1 MRMVTKPSRYS
12 SKVIDWLYAETS
24 IAPLV
29 VFRII
34 FGLMMLASTL
44 RFWAKGWISAL
55 YIEPN
60 HFFHY
65 FGFEWVKPL
74 GELGMYLVF
83 ACLII
88 SSLFIAIGLFY
99 RWSSIAFFLLFTYVE
114 LIDVTNYLNHYYFIS
129 LVAFLMCFLPANRF
143 LAVDILRRPSLAR
156 KTVPNWT
163 IGCIQFQLCVV
174 YFFAGVAKLN
184 YDWLFEA
191 MPMSIWLQAE
201 THWPIIGHLFAE
213 KWLAYVFSWMG
224 CIFDLTVAFFLLSK
238 RYRPFAYFALV
249 VFHVITGLMFPIG
262 MFPWIMILATLIF
275 FPTELHQKILR
286 LLRWVL
292 KISESNSIEYNS
304 LFLHR
309 FKKRVLTG
317 FLLLYVFFQIVFP
330 FRYLLYP
337 GNLFWTEEGYR
348 FSWRVMLM
356 EKAGTAFFYVTD
368 PQTGKRGEV
377 DNSQFL
383 TTTQEKM
390 MATQPD
396 LILQYAHIIKQEVE
410 SRGLKNP
417 IINAE
422 VYVTLNGSRSRLFID
437 PKVNLAELE
446 DGLKHKDWILD
457 F

>member
-1 MRMVTKPSRYS
+1 MQMVTNVKEYS
-12 SKVIDWLYAETS
+12 SKFYNWLFVETS

-34 FGLMMLASTL
+34 FGLMMFVSTV
-44 RFWAKGWISAL
+44 RFWAKGWIESL
-55 YIEPN
+55 FIKPDN
-60 HFFHY
+60 FFHY
-65 FGFEWVKPL
+65 YGFEWVKPM
-74 GELGMYLVF
+74 GEVGMYTVF
-83 ACLII
+83 VLLLI
-88 SSLFIAIGLFY
+88 SSLFIALGLFY
-99 RWSSIAFFLLFTYVE
+99 RWASITYFLLFTYVE
-114 LIDVTNYLNHYYFIS
+114 LIDITNYLNHYYFIS
-129 LVAFLMCFLPANRF
+129 LVAFIMCLLPAHRSFSIDVWRKPN
-143 LAVDILRRPSLAR
+143 LALQL
-156 KTVPNWT
+156 VPN
-163 IGCIQFQLCVV
+163 CAVALLKFQLGVV

-201 THWPIIGHLFAE
+201 THWPIIGHLFTE
-213 KWLAYVFSWMG
+213 KWLAYTFSWMG

-249 VFHVITGLMFPIG
+249 VFHVVTGLMFPIG

-275 FPTELHQKILR
+275 FSTEFHQKILE

-304 LFLHR
+304 LFLHG

-337 GNLFWTEEGYR
+337 GNLFWTEQGFR

-437 PKVNLAELE
+437 PKVNLAGLE